1 MYKKEESFK
10 EKYIHWFSE
19 LSKEDVKKVGG
30 KGANLGEMYNA
41 GMPVPPGFVI
51 TAESYKYFLEKT
63 GLGKKIYE
71 ILNRIDIENTAE
83 LEETAKVIQTMI
95 VEASLPVDMEEE
107 IVDAYEA
114 LSFNEENLRL
124 AGEEAK
130 AILKKG
136 QEPIF
141 VAVRSSATAEDTEK
155 ASFAG
160 QQETYLNVKGER
172 DLLLSIKK
180 CYASLF
186 SPRSIYY
193 RVRKGFKHEE
203 VLIAVVVQQM
213 VNSDKS
219 GVIFSR
225 DPVEFTDNIVI
236 EAVFGL
242 GEGIVSGRIKPDH
255 YVVSRGLK
263 ILKQEISE
271 KKVAIVRDSSGK
283 TIIVKLTPEKG
294 KSRVLTKDE
303 IIKLAE
309 YALRLEDHY
318 KLPQDIEFAI
328 DSGKIYIVQTRPVT
342 TLKKKV
348 EVEEVKGKEILV
360 GQPASPGI
368 GSGEVKIILDLSDLK
383 KIVKG
388 DILVTKMTNPDMVVT
403 MQKCSGIVT
412 EEGGSTCH
420 AAIVSREMGIPA
432 VVGTGTA
439 TSVLKD
445 GQIVTV
451 DGFKGKVYEGRAGK
465 VEVEIKPIVE
475 TKTKI
480 KVMVDLPS
488 FAERSAKSGCKSVGL
503 LRIEGIIAE
512 SGMHPFGFLK
522 ENRIKEYEE
531 IIFNGISKIGEYF
544 DELWIRTSDVR
555 SDEYRHLRGAPT
567 EVELNPMLGMH
578 GIRAGL
584 KYPEILKAELKAAS
598 KLAREKTVGIMMPQ
612 IISADEVR
620 AVKEILKELKINNL
634 ILGIMVETP
643 AASMII
649 EELCKEGIKFIS
661 FGTNDLTQYTLA
673 IDRGNEMVQYLYDE
687 MHPAVLR
694 QLAFVIKNC
703 KKYNVETSICGQA
716 GSKKEMVEFLVK
728 HGIDSISV
736 NADKAYEISEFVKEL
751 EDKGLRGSELEKEEE
766 KNETNQELKVE
777 LKDSKA
783 EMKETIESKPS
794 QEEYSADFSIN
805 VFEEQNKNEAQRESK
820 IEEKTPERIQK
831 ISEQA
836 IQTLEISQITEE
848 QVKEIIKDIN
858 LTKEFSKEKSN
869 VQEQKNNDK
878 NVENIGAKDE
888 KQVIEDKENKQEE
901 IQLNEKKLENE
912 RLEGIVKFFKIKGN
926 YGFIKGNDGKE
937 YFAHRS
943 EVQNNENLV
952 EGEKVSF
959 KVEETERGLKA
970 VNIIKT
976 N

>member
-1 MYKKEESFK
+1 
-10 EKYIHWFSE
+10 
-19 LSKEDVKKVGG
+19 G

-728 HGIDSISV
+728 HEIDSISV